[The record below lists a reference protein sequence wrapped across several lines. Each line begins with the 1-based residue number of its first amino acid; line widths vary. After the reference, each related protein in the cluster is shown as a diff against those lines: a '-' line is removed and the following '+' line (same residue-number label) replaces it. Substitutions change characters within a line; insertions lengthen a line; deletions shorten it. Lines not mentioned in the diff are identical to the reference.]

1 MKNLQILCCSYSY
14 YPVISA
20 NINILNHVDYQLTTQ
35 LQTIMGVQ
43 TNQDSR
49 IQNHYCS
56 CSIGSISGFDIY
68 PFISLSISSPNIAC
82 TSTKFSNM
90 ANKTFSNQM
99 ILGGKSSSSS
109 SSTSASPKNVL

>member
-1 MKNLQILCCSYSY
+1 MK
-14 YPVISA
+14 A
-20 NINILNHVDYQLTTQ
+20 KKKRERNIWDMIYIWDKFWINDY
-35 LQTIMGVQ
+35 
-43 TNQDSR
+43 
-49 IQNHYCS
+49 
-56 CSIGSISGFDIY
+56 IGSISGFDIY